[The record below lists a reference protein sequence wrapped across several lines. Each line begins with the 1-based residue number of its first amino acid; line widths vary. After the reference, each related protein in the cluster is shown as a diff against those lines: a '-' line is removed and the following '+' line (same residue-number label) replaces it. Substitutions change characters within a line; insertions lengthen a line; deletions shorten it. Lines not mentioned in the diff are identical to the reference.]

1 MLRWRVSSWSSTG
14 GAKRLSTMNT
24 ETPGPAVRR
33 ARLVVAYHGEPF
45 HGFAISPGVTT
56 VARTMTDALQQVT
69 GHDVVLTGAGRTDA
83 GVHGWGQVVS
93 FDLHG
98 DHDLARIAKS
108 LNSMLEP
115 HIVVREASW
124 TTNDF
129 DARYSALWRH
139 YRYRVLNTPTGN
151 PFETATSWHV
161 TTPLDLRAMQLASDA
176 FVGTHDFSAFCRR
189 PKNSGASKDAREPSM
204 ERRVISA
211 RWSDAGN
218 GMLHFEIRANAFCQQ
233 MVRSIVGT
241 LVEVGMHRR
250 RAGEMTGIIRSRN
263 RALAARIAPPHGL
276 CLMEVGYPE

>member
-1 MLRWRVSSWSSTG
+1 
-14 GAKRLSTMNT
+14 MNT
-24 ETPGPAVRR
+24 DSHGPAMRR

-45 HGFAISPGVTT
+45 HGFAISAGVPT
-56 VARTMTDALQQVT
+56 VAGALTDALRQIT
-69 GHDVVLTGAGRTDA
+69 GHDVVITGAGRTDA

-93 FDLHG
+93 FDLPT
-98 DHDLARIAKS
+98 DREITNDLGRIAKS

-115 HIVVREASW
+115 HIVVRDAQWASA
-124 TTNDF
+124 DF
-129 DARYSALWRH
+129 DARFSALWRH

-151 PFETATSWHV
+151 PLEAATSWHV

-176 FVGTHDFSAFCRR
+176 FIGEHDFSAFCRR
-189 PKNSGASKDAREPSM
+189 PKQSGPSKDAPEPSM
-204 ERRVISA
+204 KRRVISA
-211 RWSDAGN
+211 RWRDTGD

-250 RAGEMTGIIRSRN
+250 RAGEMTGILHSSSR
-263 RALAARIAPPHGL
+263 AMAGHIAPPHGL

>member
-1 MLRWRVSSWSSTG
+1 
-14 GAKRLSTMNT
+14 MNT
-24 ETPGPAVRR
+24 DSHGPAMRR

-45 HGFAISPGVTT
+45 HGFAISAGVPT
-56 VARTMTDALQQVT
+56 VAGALTDALRQIT
-69 GHDVVLTGAGRTDA
+69 GHDVVITGAGRTDA

-93 FDLHG
+93 FDLPT
-98 DHDLARIAKS
+98 DLEITNDLGRIAKS

-115 HIVVREASW
+115 HIVVRDAQW
-124 TTNDF
+124 AIADF
-129 DARYSALWRH
+129 DARFSALWRH

-151 PFETATSWHV
+151 PLEAATSWHV

-176 FVGTHDFSAFCRR
+176 FIGEHDFSAFCRR
-189 PKNSGASKDAREPSM
+189 PKQSGPSKDAPEPSM
-204 ERRVISA
+204 KRRVISA
-211 RWSDAGN
+211 RWSDAGD

-250 RAGEMTGIIRSRN
+250 RAGEMTGILHSSSR
-263 RALAARIAPPHGL
+263 AMAGHIAPPHGL